1 MTDSPKVGVL
11 GLGHWGPNLL
21 RNFQELG
28 ALGAFCDLDSA
39 TLEKAA
45 ARYPDAEAYGDVAQ
59 ILADPSISAVAI
71 VTPAAT
77 HGVMVRQAL
86 AAGKHVF
93 VEKPLCLDVAEAES
107 LKAEAD
113 RRGLVLMV
121 GHLLLYHSAFR
132 MLRDQVRDG
141 ALGPLR
147 YIYSNRLSLGKIRRE
162 ENSLWSFAPHDISM
176 ILALTGTMPTRVA
189 ANASSYLTASV
200 ADTSLTHMEFPNNI
214 SAHVFVSWLHPY
226 KDHRIIVIG
235 EDAMAVFDDVA
246 EGAEK
251 LTLYPHQIGWDGDI
265 PVVRK
270 ANGTPIPYEEQEP
283 LRVECAAFLDAVAGR
298 KDPPSDAAEGIRVLR
313 VLNASGEAMES
324 GEAVMLA
331 AEKTS

>member
-1 MTDSPKVGVL
+1 MTGGPKVGVL

-21 RNFQELG
+21 RNFKALG
-28 ALGAFCDLDSA
+28 ALGAFCDPDA
-39 TLEKAA
+39 AALEKTASH
-45 ARYPDAEAYGDVAQ
+45 YPDVESYGDAAK
-59 ILADPSISAVAI
+59 IFADPSLSAVAI
-71 VTPAAT
+71 ATPVVT
-77 HGVMVRQAL
+77 HGAMVRQAL

-121 GHLLLYHSAFR
+121 GHLLLYHPAFR

-141 ALGPLR
+141 VLGPLR
-147 YIYSNRLSLGKIRRE
+147 YIYSNRLSLGKIRRD

-176 ILALTGTMPTRVA
+176 ILALTGAMPTKVA
-189 ANASSYLTASV
+189 ANASSHLTASV

-226 KDHRIIVIG
+226 KDHRMIVIG
-235 EDAMAVFDDVA
+235 EEAMAVFDDVA
-246 EGAEK
+246 EETEK

-270 ANGTPIPYEEQEP
+270 ANGTPIPYKEEEP
-283 LRVECAAFLDAVAGR
+283 LRVECTAFLDAVAGR

-313 VLNASGEAMES
+313 VLNASEEAMES
-324 GEAVMLA
+324 GEAVTLA
-331 AEKTS
+331 AAESA